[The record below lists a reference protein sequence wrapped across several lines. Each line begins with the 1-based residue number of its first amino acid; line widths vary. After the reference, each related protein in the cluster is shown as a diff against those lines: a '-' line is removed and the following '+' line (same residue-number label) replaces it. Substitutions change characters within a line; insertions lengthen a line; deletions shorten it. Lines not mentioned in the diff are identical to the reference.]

1 MPFTK
6 LGLSAPLLRA
16 IAEQG
21 YVHPTPIQEQ
31 AIPMVLE
38 GRDLMA
44 GAQTGTGKTA
54 SFVLPLLQRLSIH
67 ASTSTSPA
75 KHPVRALILTPT
87 RELAVQVEESVRA
100 YGKHVALKSAVVYGG
115 VNIATQIK
123 EMQSGVDILVATPG
137 RLLDHVQQRTV
148 NLGKVEILVMDE
160 ADRML
165 DMGFILDIRKIIAL
179 MPVQRQNLMFSATFS
194 EEIKR
199 LADQILKTPALIE
212 VARRNAAAESVTQ
225 VVYQVDQ
232 ANKRALLGHLV
243 KSNGWRQVLVFTRT
257 KNSANRL
264 CQELVRDGINAAA
277 IHGDKSQQQR
287 TQALDE
293 FKQGL
298 VQVLVATDIAA
309 RGLDIDQLPH
319 VVNYEL
325 PHVAE
330 DYVHRIGRTGRAGA
344 SGEAI
349 SLVSPDEARFLAD
362 IEHLLKRQLPSEVI
376 PGFEPGQAPAHHAS
390 RDGRR
395 PERATHA
402 PRPRQDEGSRPPR
415 EPHMQAESEHRVPD
429 VMAQPAPSAPVQPA
443 QVSVPARPAR
453 NNNRPVAALF
463 LPPASERSN

>member
-21 YVHPTPIQEQ
+21 YIHPTPIQEQ

-54 SFVLPLLQRLSIH
+54 GFVLPLLQRLSIH

-100 YGKHVALKSAVVYGG
+100 YGKHLALKSTVVYGG
-115 VNIATQIK
+115 VNITTQIK
-123 EMQSGVDILVATPG
+123 AMQSGVDILVATPG

-165 DMGFILDIRKIIAL
+165 DMGFILDIRKILAL
-179 MPVQRQNLMFSATFS
+179 MPAQRQSLMFSATFS

-199 LADQILKTPALIE
+199 LADQILRNPALIE

-232 ANKRALLGHLV
+232 SNKRALLGHLV
-243 KSNGWRQVLVFTRT
+243 KSNAWRQVLVFTRT
-257 KNSANRL
+257 KNSADRL
-264 CQELVRDGINAAA
+264 CNELVRDGINAAA
-277 IHGDKSQQQR
+277 IHGDKSQPQR
-287 TQALDE
+287 TQALEE
-293 FKQGL
+293 FKQGT

-344 SGEAI
+344 TGEAI
-349 SLVSPDEARFLAD
+349 SLVSPDEARYLAD
-362 IEHLLKRQLPSEVI
+362 IERLLKREIPSQVI
-376 PGFEPGQAPAHHAS
+376 PGFEPGQAPAHVAS

-395 PERATHA
+395 PERASHGQ
-402 PRPRQDEGSRPPR
+402 RPRQEERRPQPEPVRAPAAMQDSHPEIAPQAATPASVMQPLSPSRPP
-415 EPHMQAESEHRVPD
+415 A
-429 VMAQPAPSAPVQPA
+429 
-443 QVSVPARPAR
+443 
-453 NNNRPVAALF
+453 NKNRPVPALF
-463 LPPASERSN
+463 LPPASDRSN